1 MSYLVYLGDLLLP
14 VPPDSIQRKIQN
26 QNSTV
31 TLINETEYNF
41 LKAPGLTE
49 ISFDIL
55 LPAFK
60 YPFAVYE
67 NGFKDQK
74 YFLDE
79 LKKLKLDKKP
89 FKFSINRELPNG
101 KGLYDTEFKTV
112 SLEEYTIKE
121 EANNGFDLTVS
132 IELKEY
138 NSIKTDITDISED
151 GTITEEKQREE
162 SDSEPSAENQS
173 YTVKSGDTLWAL
185 AKYYYGDGSKYSLI
199 ASANPDITNPNL
211 IYPGQVLVIPK
222 EE

>member
-1 MSYLVYLGDLLLP
+1 MSYLFYLGNLLLP
-14 VPPDSIQRKIQN
+14 VPPESIQIKIQN
-26 QNSTV
+26 QNSII
-31 TLINETEYNF
+31 TLINEEEYNF
-41 LKAPGLTE
+41 LKSPGLTE

-74 YFLDE
+74 YYLDE
-79 LKKLKLDKKP
+79 IKKLKLDKKP
-89 FKFSINRELPNG
+89 FKFSVNRELPNG
-101 KGLYDTEFKTV
+101 KGLYDTEFKNV

-121 EANNGFDLTVS
+121 EADNGFDLTVS

-138 NSIKTDITDISED
+138 NTNKTSTSDISED

-162 SDSEPSAENQS
+162 SSSAPLADNQN

-185 AKYYYGDGSKYSLI
+185 AKFYYGDGSKYSLI
-199 ASANPDITNPNL
+199 SSANPDITNPNL
-211 IYPGQVLVIPK
+211 IYQGQVLVIPK
-222 EE
+222 E

>member
-79 LKKLKLDKKP
+79 LKKLKIDKKP
-89 FKFSINRELPNG
+89 FKF
-101 KGLYDTEFKTV
+101 
-112 SLEEYTIKE
+112 
-121 EANNGFDLTVS
+121 
-132 IELKEY
+132 
-138 NSIKTDITDISED
+138 
-151 GTITEEKQREE
+151 
-162 SDSEPSAENQS
+162 
-173 YTVKSGDTLWAL
+173 
-185 AKYYYGDGSKYSLI
+185 
-199 ASANPDITNPNL
+199 
-211 IYPGQVLVIPK
+211 
-222 EE
+222 

>member
-1 MSYLVYLGDLLLP
+1 MSYLVYLGSLLLP
-14 VPPDSIQRKIQN
+14 VPPESIQIKIQN
-26 QNSTV
+26 QNSTI
-31 TLINETEYNF
+31 TLINEAEYNF
-41 LKAPGLTE
+41 LKSPGLTE

-74 YFLDE
+74 YYLDE
-79 LKKLKLDKKP
+79 IEKLKLDKKP
-89 FKFSINRELPNG
+89 FKFSVNRELPNG
-101 KGLYDTEFKTV
+101 KGLYDTEFKNV

-121 EANNGFDLTVS
+121 EADNGFDLTVS

-138 NSIKTDITDISED
+138 NTNKTSTSDISED

-162 SDSEPSAENQS
+162 SSSAPSADNQN

-185 AKYYYGDGSKYSLI
+185 AKFYYGDGSKYSLI
-199 ASANPDITNPNL
+199 VSANPGITNPNL

-222 EE
+222 E

>member
-74 YFLDE
+74 YYLDE
-79 LKKLKLDKKP
+79 FKRLKREKTP
-89 FKFSINRELPNG
+89 FRFHVSRETPDG
-101 KGLYDTEFKTV
+101 KGLCDIEFELV
-112 SLEEYTIKE
+112 SLEEYTIKDSSD
-121 EANNGFDLTVS
+121 NGFDLTVS

-138 NSIKTDITDISED
+138 NSAKTNIADISED
-151 GTITEEKQREE
+151 GTITEEQQREE

>member
-1 MSYLVYLGDLLLP
+1 MSYLVYLGNLLLP
-14 VPPDSIQRKIQN
+14 VPPESIQIKIQN
-26 QNSTV
+26 QNSTI
-31 TLINETEYNF
+31 TLINEAEYNF
-41 LKAPGLTE
+41 LKSPGLTE

-89 FKFSINRELPNG
+89 FKFSVNRELPNG
-101 KGLYDTEFKTV
+101 KGLYDTEFKNV

-121 EANNGFDLTVS
+121 EADNGFDLTVS

-138 NSIKTDITDISED
+138 NTNKTGTSDISED

-162 SDSEPSAENQS
+162 SLSAPSADNQN

-185 AKYYYGDGSKYSLI
+185 AKFYYGDGSKYSLI
-199 ASANPDITNPNL
+199 SSANPDITNPNL

-222 EE
+222 E

>member
-1 MSYLVYLGDLLLP
+1 MSYLVYLGNLLLP
-14 VPPDSIQRKIQN
+14 VPPESIQTKIQN
-26 QNSTV
+26 QNSTI
-31 TLINETEYNF
+31 TLINEAEYNF
-41 LKAPGLTE
+41 LKSPGLTE

-74 YFLDE
+74 YYLDE
-79 LKKLKLDKKP
+79 IKKLKLDKKP
-89 FKFSINRELPNG
+89 FKFSVNRELPNG
-101 KGLYDTEFKTV
+101 KGLYDTEFKNV

-121 EANNGFDLTVS
+121 EADNGFDLTVS

-138 NSIKTDITDISED
+138 NTNKTSTSDISED

-162 SDSEPSAENQS
+162 SSSAPLADNQN

-185 AKYYYGDGSKYSLI
+185 AKFYYGDGSKYSLI
-199 ASANPDITNPNL
+199 SSANPNITNPNL

-222 EE
+222 E

>member
-1 MSYLVYLGDLLLP
+1 MSYLVYLGSLLLP
-14 VPPDSIQRKIQN
+14 VPPESIQTKIQN

-31 TLINETEYNF
+31 TLINEEEYNF
-41 LKAPGLTE
+41 LKSPGLTE

-89 FKFSINRELPNG
+89 FKFRVSRELPDG
-101 KGLYDTEFKTV
+101 KGLYDTEFENV

-121 EANNGFDLTVS
+121 EAGNGFDLTVS

-138 NSIKTDITDISED
+138 NPNKTSTSDISED
-151 GTITEEKQREE
+151 GTVTEEKHREE
-162 SDSEPSAENQS
+162 SSLAPSADNQN
-173 YTVKSGDTLWAL
+173 YAVKSGDSLWAL
-185 AKYYYGDGSKYSLI
+185 AKRYYGDGSKYSLI

-222 EE
+222 E

>member
-74 YFLDE
+74 YYLDE
-79 LKKLKLDKKP
+79 FERLKKEKIP
-89 FKFSINRELPNG
+89 FRFYVNRETPDG
-101 KGLYDTEFKTV
+101 KGLCDIEFKLV
-112 SLEEYTIKE
+112 SLEEYTIKDSSD
-121 EANNGFDLTVS
+121 NGFDLTVS

-138 NSIKTDITDISED
+138 NPIKTDIADISED
-151 GTITEEKQREE
+151 VTITKEQQREE
-162 SDSEPSAENQS
+162 SDAEPSADNQN

-185 AKYYYGDGSKYSLI
+185 AKFYYGDGSKYSLI
-199 ASANPDITNPNL
+199 ASANPDITNPKL

>member
-1 MSYLVYLGDLLLP
+1 MSYLVYLGNLLLP
-14 VPPDSIQRKIQN
+14 VPPESIQIKIQN
-26 QNSTV
+26 QNSTI
-31 TLINETEYNF
+31 TLINEAEYNF
-41 LKAPGLTE
+41 LKSPGLTE

-79 LKKLKLDKKP
+79 IKKLKLDKKS
-89 FKFSINRELPNG
+89 FKFSVNRELPNG
-101 KGLYDTEFKTV
+101 KGLYDTKFKNV

-138 NSIKTDITDISED
+138 NPIKTDIADISED
-151 GTITEEKQREE
+151 GTITKEQQREE
-162 SDSEPSAENQS
+162 SDAEPSAENQS

-185 AKYYYGDGSKYSLI
+185 SKYYYGDGSKYSLI
-199 ASANPDITNPNL
+199 ASANPGITNPNL

>member
-1 MSYLVYLGDLLLP
+1 MSYLVYLGNLLLP
-14 VPPDSIQRKIQN
+14 VPPESIQTKIQN
-26 QNSTV
+26 QNSTI

-41 LKAPGLTE
+41 LKSPGLTE

-74 YFLDE
+74 YYLDE
-79 LKKLKLDKKP
+79 IKKLKLDKKP
-89 FKFSINRELPNG
+89 FKFSVNRELPNG
-101 KGLYDTEFKTV
+101 KGLYDTEFKNV

-121 EANNGFDLTVS
+121 EADNGFDLTVS

-138 NSIKTDITDISED
+138 NTNKTSTSDISED

-162 SDSEPSAENQS
+162 SSSAPLADNQN

-185 AKYYYGDGSKYSLI
+185 AKFYYGDGSKYSLI
-199 ASANPDITNPNL
+199 SSANPDITNPNI

-222 EE
+222 E

>member
-1 MSYLVYLGDLLLP
+1 MSYLVYLGNLLLP
-14 VPPDSIQRKIQN
+14 VPPESIQTKIQN
-26 QNSTV
+26 QNSTI

-41 LKAPGLTE
+41 LKSPGLTE

-74 YFLDE
+74 YYLDE
-79 LKKLKLDKKP
+79 IKKLKLDKKP
-89 FKFSINRELPNG
+89 FKFSVNRELPNG
-101 KGLYDTEFKTV
+101 KGLYDTEFKNV

-121 EANNGFDLTVS
+121 ESDNGFDLTVS

-138 NSIKTDITDISED
+138 NTNKTSTSDISED

-162 SDSEPSAENQS
+162 SSSAPLADNQN

-185 AKYYYGDGSKYSLI
+185 AKFYYGDGSKYSLI
-199 ASANPDITNPNL
+199 SSANPDITNPNL

-222 EE
+222 E

>member
-1 MSYLVYLGDLLLP
+1 MSYLVYLGNLLLP
-14 VPPDSIQRKIQN
+14 VQPESIQTKIQN
-26 QNSTV
+26 QNSTI
-31 TLINETEYNF
+31 TLINEAEYNF
-41 LKAPGLTE
+41 LKSPGLTE

-74 YFLDE
+74 YYLDE
-79 LKKLKLDKKP
+79 IEKLKLDKKP
-89 FKFSINRELPNG
+89 FKFSVNRELPNG
-101 KGLYDTEFKTV
+101 KGLYDTEFKNV

-121 EANNGFDLTVS
+121 ESDNGFDLTVS

-138 NSIKTDITDISED
+138 NTNKTGTSDISED

-162 SDSEPSAENQS
+162 SLSAPSADNQN

-185 AKYYYGDGSKYSLI
+185 AKFYYGDGSKYSLI
-199 ASANPDITNPNL
+199 SSANPDITNPNL

-222 EE
+222 E

>member
-1 MSYLVYLGDLLLP
+1 MSYLVYLGNLLLP
-14 VPPDSIQRKIQN
+14 VPPESIQTKIQN
-26 QNSTV
+26 QNITI
-31 TLINETEYNF
+31 TLINEAEYNF
-41 LKAPGLTE
+41 LKSPGLTE

-79 LKKLKLDKKP
+79 IKKLKLDKKP
-89 FKFSINRELPNG
+89 FKFFVSRELPNG
-101 KGLYDTEFKTV
+101 KGLYDTEFKNV

-138 NSIKTDITDISED
+138 NPIKTDIADISED

-162 SDSEPSAENQS
+162 SPSAPSADNQN

-185 AKYYYGDGSKYSLI
+185 AKFYYGDGSKYSLI

-222 EE
+222 E

>member
-1 MSYLVYLGDLLLP
+1 MSYLVYLGNLLLP
-14 VPPDSIQRKIQN
+14 VPPESIQTKIQN
-26 QNSTV
+26 QNSTI
-31 TLINETEYNF
+31 TLINEAEYNF
-41 LKAPGLTE
+41 LKSPGLTE

-74 YFLDE
+74 YYLDE
-79 LKKLKLDKKP
+79 IKKLKLDKKP
-89 FKFSINRELPNG
+89 FKFSVNRELPNG
-101 KGLYDTEFKTV
+101 KGLYDTEFKNV

-121 EANNGFDLTVS
+121 EADNGFDLTVS

-138 NSIKTDITDISED
+138 NTNKTSTSDISED

-162 SDSEPSAENQS
+162 SSSAPLADNQN

-185 AKYYYGDGSKYSLI
+185 AKFYYGDGSKYSLI
-199 ASANPDITNPNL
+199 SSANPDITNPNI

-222 EE
+222 E

>member
-138 NSIKTDITDISED
+138 NSIKTDIADISED
-151 GTITEEKQREE
+151 GTITKEQQREE

>member
-1 MSYLVYLGDLLLP
+1 MSYLVYLGNLLLP
-14 VPPDSIQRKIQN
+14 VPPESIQTKIQN
-26 QNSTV
+26 QNSTI
-31 TLINETEYNF
+31 TLINEAEYNF
-41 LKAPGLTE
+41 LKSPGLTE

-74 YFLDE
+74 YYLDE
-79 LKKLKLDKKP
+79 IKKLKLDKKP
-89 FKFSINRELPNG
+89 FKFSVNRELPNG
-101 KGLYDTEFKTV
+101 KGLYDTEFKNV

-121 EANNGFDLTVS
+121 EADNGFDLTVS

-138 NSIKTDITDISED
+138 NTNKTSTSDISED

-162 SDSEPSAENQS
+162 SSSAPLADNQN

-185 AKYYYGDGSKYSLI
+185 AKFYYGDGSKYSLI
-199 ASANPDITNPNL
+199 SSVNPNITNPNL

-222 EE
+222 E